1 MTTLEISQIVYKYL
15 IQFKRTDMQLL
26 TNMVQ
31 NQEEVGITVRVV
43 YENKKEKDV
52 SVWFKK
58 DATEQEI
65 KNDILAMYVDY
76 FYFV

>member
-1 MTTLEISQIVYKYL
+1 MTTLEISQIIYKYL
-15 IQFKRTDMQLL
+15 IQYKRTDMQLL

-31 NQEEVGITVRVV
+31 NQEEVGITVRVI